1 VVEESRISTGKG
13 ETVTA
18 RWFRREERER
28 ENMVVESRVG

>member
-13 ETVTA
+13 ETVTT
-18 RWFRREERER
+18 RWFRREKRER